1 MQQNLKTIREADG
14 WADTQ
19 VGQQRETLS
28 RTLQSLQADLEKI
41 VVTINEAGAS
51 DGLKSIING
60 MKQLAQIISKI
71 DTKNIDTLGSI
82 IATYFGARVLGNAV
96 VFLRNFS
103 MVGLSTINVMSQVPA
118 ILRGVSSGI
127 ISTTGAIKIF
137 ATALSRLSVVF
148 GVVMLAWTAFQAV
161 MKHFSDE
168 TRKANDEAIK
178 LANTQYQAIAEKV
191 KGMQDEIGLTDA
203 YIDKVSKLSAVI
215 NDSASSE
222 QEKAKASKGLSEVEQ
237 QLIKII
243 GEEATARVKASGF
256 TKEALEEERKA
267 ILSKKIASDF
277 QTKALIENE
286 IKNTQVTI
294 EQTKARIRAM
304 ETEIRARQ
312 SLAEVRAKSARSTHQ
327 VLQRYIANGGDVNS
341 SVGKSYVQRA
351 ELAYAESQSVQEEV
365 YAMAQALAKV
375 NSSYDGL
382 LNNGINLRKAL
393 SGDFS
398 GYVTN
403 NSSNTKLNGMDRPE
417 VDPNSPNGKKNK
429 SSSGGGVNAEK
440 FEVNALQSEYNKLI
454 RDGKNSLN
462 EYNNQLKEINNNE
475 KNSGDN
481 VTAFIEKNKLYKER
495 KETLESE
502 SKLILDYRN
511 KLVGLIDDEM
521 KKNSD
526 LVQLTGYKLDGT
538 IQEKLENIE
547 INKET
552 YQHFKNLQK
561 IVGLLNSANSELIKY
576 DGSIEDATQKIKE
589 QQLAMDVISVA
600 QRNIADINQKYNMIN
615 AKDMGY
621 FISDTEK
628 NKLELAKNQ
637 ELLEELKAQKQHYND
652 ELIRLDEYR
661 DTTAYQNAKE
671 NLNRISL
678 EYKRTLGRIREIQFQ
693 EILALSK
700 TISQSVTDNMANML
714 TAGQGFKKTMK
725 NIWNDLT
732 SYIIKR
738 LLKVYVYEQL
748 TGLLTR
754 AFSPKSPTGGGVG
767 SIGSLSGGFTSGDIF
782 SPITSHQGSNISGY
796 PKMHSGGAVSLGRQG
811 VNPTLKNDEVIRT
824 LQVGEEVNSIKDR
837 RSNEILGMV
846 AMKAMDS
853 KNEQPQNIYITALD
867 SRSFAEYMNDNA
879 DILTAVLAKQGALGR

>member
-19 VGQQRETLS
+19 VAQQRETLS

-71 DTKNIDTLGSI
+71 DTKNIDTLGKI
-82 IATYFGARVLGNAV
+82 IAMYFGSRILGNAV
-96 VFLRNFS
+96 VLLRNFS
-103 MVGLSTINVMSQVPA
+103 MTSLSVINVMGQVPA

-137 ATALSRLSVVF
+137 ATALSRLNVILGAIMLVWT
-148 GVVMLAWTAFQAV
+148 GVEAV

-168 TRKANDEAIK
+168 SRKANDEAIK

-222 QEKAKASKGLSEVEQ
+222 QEKAKASKELSEVEQ

-398 GYVTN
+398 GYITN

-475 KNSGDN
+475 KT
-481 VTAFIEKNKLYKER
+481 V
-495 KETLESE
+495 
-502 SKLILDYRN
+502 
-511 KLVGLIDDEM
+511 
-521 KKNSD
+521 
-526 LVQLTGYKLDGT
+526 
-538 IQEKLENIE
+538 
-547 INKET
+547 
-552 YQHFKNLQK
+552 K
-561 IVGLLNSANSELIKY
+561 IMLLH
-576 DGSIEDATQKIKE
+576 
-589 QQLAMDVISVA
+589 
-600 QRNIADINQKYNMIN
+600 
-615 AKDMGY
+615 
-621 FISDTEK
+621 
-628 NKLELAKNQ
+628 
-637 ELLEELKAQKQHYND
+637 LL
-652 ELIRLDEYR
+652 
-661 DTTAYQNAKE
+661 
-671 NLNRISL
+671 
-678 EYKRTLGRIREIQFQ
+678 KRTNYTKKEK
-693 EILALSK
+693 IL
-700 TISQSVTDNMANML
+700 
-714 TAGQGFKKTMK
+714 
-725 NIWNDLT
+725 
-732 SYIIKR
+732 
-738 LLKVYVYEQL
+738 
-748 TGLLTR
+748 
-754 AFSPKSPTGGGVG
+754 
-767 SIGSLSGGFTSGDIF
+767 
-782 SPITSHQGSNISGY
+782 
-796 PKMHSGGAVSLGRQG
+796 
-811 VNPTLKNDEVIRT
+811 
-824 LQVGEEVNSIKDR
+824 
-837 RSNEILGMV
+837 
-846 AMKAMDS
+846 
-853 KNEQPQNIYITALD
+853 
-867 SRSFAEYMNDNA
+867 
-879 DILTAVLAKQGALGR
+879 